1 MDLPPPNQQVARVQ
15 QQRPDL
21 RFIFFM
27 MMMFWMMQSNGAQEP
42 SLVEQVTSGDMS
54 AADAYANAR
63 SGLLRREARR
73 EGIARW
79 LGVGNQ
85 TGEWLNSTYFPEVA
99 NGTAPPTSNDTAYE
113 AYRIENY
120 APHSEG
126 ELKPVPPLVREM
138 FAEKT
143 FKDEGDY
150 RLYQQNLTGF
160 VKGLWHARSF
170 SFEEL
175 GLNETWEEKR
185 VVVKRPEK
193 DEGVAG
199 NETAVAAEAAMRLL
213 RRQNNT
219 ASTNVTIVVDTF
231 NRTSL
236 RGSFPWLSSLS
247 ADPFALRKTHPAMFN
262 LRSLQT
268 SATGPILPLPSDPRL
283 VDEGELLR
291 MRPDDPASWESWEKE
306 GPAVYVGGQL
316 SLSVKDEKGADE
328 DETIELDIEAIH
340 LLSSGRVYGYATPTF
355 VRTHMVDAIY
365 LPLMSS
371 SSPSPNRTASAIGH
385 TVLKE
390 YTRRLVKGVKDL
402 AEADRIET
410 SSSNEAGEA
419 DPTIS
424 HCIFALYGALSP
436 LPASYTPSQYAEWY
450 SSLFH
455 PTGSSIAQPA
465 RSTFSAVLSSTNC
478 GLVLSVPSAVLSQT
492 SELWDSATRFAG
504 WLLFA
509 HATVLILTVRQL
521 ERVSRRP
528 GTVANVAPQSIAG
541 NCIVDAYV
549 FVTLLTIGIV
559 TESRATLPILGAA
572 FLALLSSLLF
582 GTRYIALIREG
593 TPDRPATARAEPVQ
607 QAAAAAEGGMAG
619 VRTEDA
625 GGEREG
631 TVVRWASRQ
640 VTQWRRRDTILAVS
654 LGCVAYFAI
663 SLLMRGWTPFILWII
678 YSNWIPQ
685 ILLNVYRGT
694 ARQSLANEFV
704 VGTTI
709 ARLFPPLYFW
719 AYEGNC
725 LLVEPTPKVWYL
737 AAYSVVQATVL
748 VLQSL
753 FSMPTSPATRTLL
766 RLPFFS
772 SATTGGGARFFLP
785 KSLIAI
791 LELPSVS
798 SWNYHP
804 RELPPALLADLTS
817 QELETGA
824 GDKVASHDSHAK
836 GAPEPDCPICLS
848 PIQVLPTKDDIAQG
862 KEDEVRMAFAITPCG
877 HVVHT
882 ECLEQWMMVRAICPV
897 CRASLPALA
906 T

>member
-1 MDLPPPNQQVARVQ
+1 MDLPPPNQQVTRVQ

-21 RFIFFM
+21 RFIFFL
-27 MMMFWMMQSNGAQEP
+27 MMMFWMMQSNGTQGP
-42 SLVEQVTSGDMS
+42 SLADQVSTGDVS
-54 AADAYANAR
+54 AAEAYANAR
-63 SGLLRREARR
+63 AGLLRREARR

-85 TGEWLNSTYFPEVA
+85 TGEWLNSTYFPDVA
-99 NGTAPPTSNDTAYE
+99 NGTAPPALNDTAYE

-126 ELKPVPPLVREM
+126 ELTPVPPLVRDI
-138 FAEKT
+138 FAENT
-143 FKDEGDY
+143 PKDEGDY

-160 VKGLWHARSF
+160 AKGSWHARRF
-170 SFEEL
+170 TFAEL
-175 GLNETWEEKR
+175 GLNETWQETR
-185 VVVKRPEK
+185 VVVKKPEEAK
-193 DEGVAG
+193 APAA
-199 NETAVAAEAAMRLL
+199 NTTIAAEAATRLV
-213 RRQNNT
+213 RRQNET
-219 ASTNVTIVVDTF
+219 ASTNLTTVIDTF
-231 NRTSL
+231 NRTAL
-236 RGSFPWLSSLS
+236 RGSFPWLSSLT
-247 ADPFALRKTHPAMFN
+247 ANPFTLRKTHPAMFN

-268 SATGPILPLPSDPRL
+268 SATGPIMPLPSDPRL

-291 MRPDDPASWESWEKE
+291 MRQDDPATWLDWEKE

-316 SLSVKDEKGADE
+316 TLSVRDEKGVNE
-328 DETIELDIEAIH
+328 EESLELDIEAIH
-340 LLSSGRVYGYATPTF
+340 LLSRGRVYGYATPSF
-355 VRTHMVDAIY
+355 VRTHMVDAIS

-390 YTRRLVKGVKDL
+390 YTRRLDKGVKDL
-402 AEADRIET
+402 AEADRIEVP
-410 SSSNEAGEA
+410 SSSEPGEA
-419 DPTIS
+419 DPSIS
-424 HCIFALYGALSP
+424 QCIFSLYGALSP
-436 LPASYTPSQYAEWY
+436 LPASYTPTQYAEWY

-455 PTGSSIAQPA
+455 PTGSSIAQPSQ
-465 RSTFSAVLSSTNC
+465 STFSAILSSPNC
-478 GLVLSVPSAVLSQT
+478 GLVLSVPSAILSQT

-504 WLLFA
+504 WLLLA
-509 HATVLILTVRQL
+509 HAAVLVLTVRQL

-559 TESRATLPILGAA
+559 TESRATLPLLGAA

-593 TPDRPATARAEPVQ
+593 TPDRPAAARTEPSQ
-607 QAAAAAEGGMAG
+607 TAAAAESGEAG
-619 VRTEDA
+619 TTTGDA
-625 GGEREG
+625 SDEREG
-631 TVVRWASRQ
+631 VVVRWARRQ
-640 VTQWRRRDTILAVS
+640 VAQWRRRDTILAVS
-654 LGCVAYFAI
+654 LGVVAYFAV
-663 SLLMRGWTPFILWII
+663 SLLMRGWTPFILWIV

-685 ILLNVYRGT
+685 IVLNVHRGT

-704 VGTTI
+704 IGTTV

-737 AAYSVVQATVL
+737 AAYSVAQATML

-753 FSMPTSPATRTLL
+753 FSTPTSPATRILL

-785 KSLIAI
+785 DPLITT
-791 LELPSVS
+791 LELPSIS

-804 RELPPALLADLTS
+804 RELPPALLADLAS
-817 QELETGA
+817 QELEIGG
-824 GDKVASHDSHAK
+824 GDKASHDSHAK
-836 GAPEPDCPICLS
+836 VAPEPDCPICLS
-848 PIQVLPTKDDIAQG
+848 PIQVLSTKDDVAQG

>member
-1 MDLPPPNQQVARVQ
+1 MDFPPPNGQVARVQ

-21 RFIFFM
+21 RFIFFL
-27 MMMFWMMQSNGAQEP
+27 MMMFWMMQSNGTQGP
-42 SLVEQVTSGDMS
+42 SLAAQVSTGDVS
-54 AADAYANAR
+54 AAEAYANAR
-63 SGLLRREARR
+63 AGLLRREARR

-85 TGEWLNSTYFPEVA
+85 TGEWLNSTYFPDVA
-99 NGTAPPTSNDTAYE
+99 NGTAPPASNGTAYE

-120 APHSEG
+120 APHSDG
-126 ELKPVPPLVREM
+126 ELMPVPPLVRDM
-138 FAEKT
+138 FADT
-143 FKDEGDY
+143 TPKDEGDY

-160 VKGLWHARSF
+160 AKGSWHARRF
-170 SFEEL
+170 TFEEL
-175 GLNETWEEKR
+175 GLNETWQETR
-185 VVVKRPEK
+185 VVVKKPEET
-193 DEGVAG
+193 DRAAA
-199 NETAVAAEAAMRLL
+199 NETVASEAATLLL
-213 RRQNNT
+213 RRQNDT
-219 ASTNVTIVVDTF
+219 ASSNLTTVIDTF

-236 RGSFPWLSSLS
+236 RGSFPWLSSLT
-247 ADPFALRKTHPAMFN
+247 ANPLTLRRSHPAMFN

-268 SATGPILPLPSDPRL
+268 SATGPVMPLPSDPTL
-283 VDEGELLR
+283 VDEGELLH
-291 MRPDDPASWESWEKE
+291 MRQDDPATWQDWEKE

-316 SLSVKDEKGADE
+316 TLSVRDEKGSE
-328 DETIELDIEAIH
+328 EEESLELDIEAIH
-340 LLSSGRVYGYATPTF
+340 LLSSGRVYGYATPSF
-355 VRTHMVDAIY
+355 VRTHMVDAIS

-385 TVLKE
+385 T
-390 YTRRLVKGVKDL
+390 
-402 AEADRIET
+402 
-410 SSSNEAGEA
+410 
-419 DPTIS
+419 
-424 HCIFALYGALSP
+424 CIFSLYGALSP
-436 LPASYTPSQYAEWY
+436 LPASYTPTQYAEWY

-465 RSTFSAVLSSTNC
+465 QSTFSALLSSPNC

-504 WLLFA
+504 WLLLA
-509 HATVLILTVRQL
+509 HAAVLVLTVRQL

-559 TESRATLPILGAA
+559 TESRATLPLLGAA

-593 TPDRPATARAEPVQ
+593 TPNRPAAARAEPVQ
-607 QAAAAAEGGMAG
+607 ATAPAQEEGEAG
-619 VRTEDA
+619 TATEGA
-625 GGEREG
+625 SEEREG
-631 TVVRWASRQ
+631 VVVRWARRQ
-640 VTQWRRRDTILAVS
+640 VAQWRRRDTILAVS
-654 LGCVAYFAI
+654 LGLVAYLAI
-663 SLLMRGWTPFILWII
+663 SLLMRGWTPFILWIV

-685 ILLNVYRGT
+685 ILHNVYRGT

-704 VGTTI
+704 IGTTI

-737 AAYSVVQATVL
+737 AAYSVAQATVL

-753 FSMPTSPATRTLL
+753 FSTPTSPATRILL

-772 SATTGGGARFFLP
+772 SASTGGGARFFLP
-785 KSLIAI
+785 DPLIMT

-804 RELPPALLADLTS
+804 RELPPALLADLAS
-817 QELETGA
+817 QELETGG
-824 GDKVASHDSHAK
+824 GDKSSAYDSHAK

-848 PIQVLPTKDDIAQG
+848 PIQVLPTKDDLTQG